1 MEYTADPVH
10 GFNAVVRR
18 EPGAVKVAKV
28 IAPIAKVLAP
38 APLYHA
44 PAVVAKPL
52 LPAAPLGLLGG
63 HGYPAYPAY
72 H

>member
-1 MEYTADPVH
+1 MEYTVDPVG
-10 GFNAVVRR
+10 GFQAVVHR
-18 EPGAVKVAKV
+18 EVAKVAKV
-28 IAPIAKVLAP
+28 LAPVAKVLAP

-52 LPAAPLGLLGG
+52 LPAGHLGLFG
-63 HGYPAYPAY
+63 HGYPAY